1 MAELTDYKEK
11 ILKKKIEVAEALLL
25 EVSDGV
31 ARQEIDID
39 YYSSLKLA
47 SANKK
52 DLSEFVMKYDERIEQ
67 KKNGDTLLRAIE
79 GKIKDWQSQLESAKN

>member
-1 MAELTDYKEK
+1 MAELIDYKEK

-25 EVSDGV
+25 EVSDGI

-39 YYSSLKLA
+39 YYSSLKLS
-47 SANKK
+47 SADKK
-52 DLSEFVMKYDERIEQ
+52 GLGEYVQKYDERVEQ
-67 KKNGDTLLRAIE
+67 KRKGDTLLRAIE